1 MKRKATGRNSSR
13 RNPSG
18 QNSSGRASGFTLIEM
33 MVVISI
39 ILILLGV
46 ALPIY
51 SHSLSRAR
59 EENLSTNLETLNR
72 LIFQYAQDKQKAPES
87 LNDLVSAKYLER
99 VPDDITGS
107 DTWEPESGDG
117 IIMSLDQK
125 DPGGIVGV
133 HSGSNQVGSNGKPYS
148 EW

>member
-1 MKRKATGRNSSR
+1 MKRRATRQS
-13 RNPSG
+13 
-18 QNSSGRASGFTLIEM
+18 QGFTLIEM

-46 ALPIY
+46 AMPIY
-51 SHSLSRAR
+51 SHSLARAR

-87 LNDLVSAKYLER
+87 LNDLVSAHYLER

-107 DTWEPESGDG
+107 DTWETESGDG
-117 IIMSLDQK
+117 IIMSLEQK